1 MEITVGYL
9 GPEGTFTEEAL
20 LTQDDLKRAKL
31 VPFSSIT
38 DVIDAVHQREIAVG
52 FVPMENSIEGSVLET
67 LDQLVFFADVLIQR
81 EVVIDIHLYLLAKT
95 KILYDQI
102 TEIYAYPHASRQ
114 CVNWIAKHAKQAS
127 LVATNSSAEAAD
139 LVKKQQSS
147 QVAAIAPK
155 IAASLYGLKII
166 ADAIEDHPQNQ
177 TRFVALS
184 ADKVPAP
191 TGTDKTTIVCF
202 QHQDRPGSLHAI
214 LGEFAAR
221 GINLTKLESRPTKEG
236 LGQYCF
242 VIDMEGH
249 IADPVVADCL
259 KTLKAELADVKFLGS
274 YPASLDSSDNKREE
288 ILKEWHKAEAW
299 LKSYLDKI
307 EKH

>member
-1 MEITVGYL
+1 MEVTVGYL

-20 LTQDDLKRAKL
+20 FTQKDLRNSKL

-38 DVIDAVHQREIAVG
+38 DVIDAVHQKRITIG

-81 EVVIDIHLYLLAKT
+81 EVVIDIHLYLMAKA
-95 KILYDQI
+95 KMNLNEIK
-102 TEIYAYPHASRQ
+102 EIYTYPLASRQ
-114 CVNWIAKHAKQAS
+114 CTQWLNKNIKSAS
-127 LVATNSSAEAAD
+127 IIATNSSAEAARIISA
-139 LVKKQQSS
+139 LPTKN
-147 QVAAIAPK
+147 VAAVAPK
-155 IAASLYGLKII
+155 IAAKLYKLQII
-166 ADAIEDHPQNQ
+166 AQAIEDHPQNQ

-184 ADKVPAP
+184 ADRVAAP
-191 TGTDKTTIVCF
+191 SGRDKTTIVCF

-249 IADPVVADCL
+249 IADPVIADCL

-274 YPASLDSSDNKREE
+274 YPSSSPLHDKKKAQ
-288 ILKEWHKAEAW
+288 LVKQWKEADKW
-299 LKSYLDKI
+299 LSTYLSKI
-307 EKH
+307 ENH